1 MNDISPPIIELFR
14 DRRTVFLRVLARR
27 LGSIDEAE
35 EILQEAF
42 INFDRAARTEDISNP
57 DGYLMKVALNLAVDR
72 IRQDASRRR
81 REESWFETNSADRLG
96 CDHVAAI
103 PQQDQALAAKQNM
116 ARLTRCLGELSPKV
130 RTAFI
135 LHKIQGMTHDETAQ
149 EMGLSKSTVEKHIM
163 KAMKHVMASMPDL
176 AP

>member
-1 MNDISPPIIELFR
+1 MNDILPPMVELFR
-14 DRRTVFLRVLARR
+14 DRRTVFLRVLTRR
-27 LGSIDEAE
+27 LGNIDEAE

-42 INFDRAARTEDISNP
+42 INFARAAKTQTISNP
-57 DGYLMKVALNLAVDR
+57 DGYLMQIALNLAVDR

-81 REESWFETNSADRLG
+81 REESWFETHSAGRLG
-96 CDHVAAI
+96 GDYIAAI
-103 PQQDQALAAKQNM
+103 PRQDQALAAKQNM
-116 ARLTRCLGELSPKV
+116 ARLARCLEELSPRV

-135 LHKIQGMTHDETAQ
+135 FHKIKGLTHNETAQ

-163 KAMKHVMASMPDL
+163 KAMKHVMENMSDL